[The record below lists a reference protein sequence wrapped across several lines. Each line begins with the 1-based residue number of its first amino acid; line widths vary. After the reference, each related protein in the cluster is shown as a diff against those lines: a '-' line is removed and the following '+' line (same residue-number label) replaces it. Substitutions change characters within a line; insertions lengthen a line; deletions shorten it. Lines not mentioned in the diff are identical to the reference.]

1 MPGERSDM
9 CQSKEITVY
18 QSWLTVVISALD
30 KRRQEAL
37 QFDGSLGYLSGKCL
51 RTQGLGM

>member
-1 MPGERSDM
+1 M

-18 QSWLTVVISALD
+18 QSWLKVVIAALD

-37 QFDGSLGYLSGKCL
+37 EFDGSLGYLSGKYL